1 MAHELDFSTGRA
13 AIALRG
19 GAASAWHGFG
29 EAIED
34 GDTLADITRKAGLDW
49 SAHKAPVTYRTAD
62 GVERGFRGVS
72 VVYRDDT
79 GEALGTASDARYT
92 IHQPREIVEFF
103 RDFLRAEGLSIETA
117 GALRGG
123 RVVWVLAN
131 LGPDFRHLGPGG
143 DDTQGYVRL
152 QTSFDGSRA
161 SSLVGTSI
169 RQVCANTET
178 MIERATGARQY
189 RQSHASGALDARGLA
204 AAFGLLGDQWRITC
218 DAWTAMQA
226 RRVSDE
232 EAREF
237 FCRVAGIDPAD
248 IGRRDAVTGEPVVSA
263 KALNGLQALADAYR
277 NGPGAQLPGAR
288 ATAYGLLNA
297 VTYYADHAATVRD
310 TYGDGKHV
318 ARLASAWEGTG
329 AAMKERAREF
339 AAELAGVKLAA

>member
-1 MAHELDFSTGRA
+1 MAHELDFTTGRA

-19 GAASAWHGFG
+19 GGASAWHGYG

-34 GDTLADITRKAGLDW
+34 TDTLDDIARKAGLGW
-49 SAHKAPVTYRTAD
+49 SAHKAPVIYRTAD
-62 GVERGFRGVS
+62 GMERGFRGVS
-72 VVYRDDT
+72 VIYRDDT
-79 GEALGTASDARYT
+79 GDALGTASDARYT
-92 IHQPREIVEFF
+92 IHQPREILDFF
-103 RDFLRAEGLSIETA
+103 REFLRAEGLSIETA

-152 QTSFDGSRA
+152 QTSFDTSRC
-161 SSLVGTSI
+161 SSLVGTAI
-169 RQVCANTET
+169 RQVCANTEA
-178 MIERATGARQY
+178 MIESATRASQY
-189 RQSHASGALDARGLA
+189 RQSHASGALDSRGLA
-204 AAFGLLGDQWRITC
+204 AAFGLLGDQWRVTC
-218 DAWTAMQA
+218 DAWNAMQA
-226 RRVSDE
+226 RRVTDE
-232 EAREF
+232 EARLF

-248 IGRRDAVTGEPVVSA
+248 VGRKDANGEPVIST

-277 NGPGAQLPGAR
+277 TGPGAQMPGAR

-310 TYGDGKHV
+310 TYGDGKAA

-339 AAELAGVKLAA
+339 AAELAGVALAA